1 MRLVLALI
9 ALGIVAA
16 VPANANAQSWEEYRP
31 DGGGFR
37 VEMPGTP
44 KLETKQSKAGNPDYY
59 ATVAFQ
65 NMAFL
70 AVYSAVD
77 DNNPADSEILL
88 DAVVQGMS
96 EGKKLLSSKKEM
108 IGGYPARRVL
118 FEDTDKD
125 HFEARVVIT
134 GKRLIQALFV
144 GPRGNP
150 LGQRFLDS
158 FALVEPKWTNET
170 LLAGLPDGYKRDF
183 EQKTNESLI
192 SEMVP
197 VGQSVSNWTEMVTV
211 QVFYTLKTTP
221 QQFKAQMDKER
232 AAACPGSETQPV
244 TQGDENGY
252 PSMVWLQNCPLNKAT
267 GKPEI
272 TWFKAIAG
280 NDSFYVVQV
289 AFKAWPSKELIAQW
303 MHYLKDVRVCDTRL
317 PERPCAMPAAA
328 ASAPV
333 AALPVAPAAA
343 APSPAA
349 TAAAALAAA
358 AAAPTDR
365 LTGRAAWNQLVGN
378 SIIGD
383 DDGETLVEYYAAD
396 GTSKS
401 MSGNKIS
408 IGRWTFGGERVCF
421 KYTDEPR
428 DCYKVEVSGD
438 AVTFYD
444 KDRSGLRY
452 TLLKGNPKKL

>member
-1 MRLVLALI
+1 MRLVLVLI
-9 ALGIVAA
+9 ALGILTV
-16 VPANANAQSWEEYRP
+16 VPVNANAQSWEEYRP

-70 AVYSAVD
+70 AVYSTGD
-77 DNNPADSEILL
+77 NNNPADSEILL

-96 EGKKLLSSKKEM
+96 EGKKLLSSKKEV

-118 FEDTDKD
+118 FEDTDKG
-125 HFEARVVIT
+125 HFEARVGIT
-134 GKRLIQALFV
+134 DKHLIQALFV

-158 FALVEPKWTNET
+158 FALVESTLANET
-170 LLAGLPDGYKRDF
+170 LLARLPDGYKRDF

-211 QVFYTLKTTP
+211 QVFYALKTTP
-221 QQFKAQMDKER
+221 EQFKVQMEKER
-232 AAACPGSETQPV
+232 AAACPGSGTQPV
-244 TQGDENGY
+244 AQGNENGY
-252 PSMVWLQNCPLNKAT
+252 PSLVWLQDCPLNKAT

-280 NDSFYVVQV
+280 NDRFYVVQV

-303 MHYLKDVRVCDTRL
+303 MHYLRDVRVCDTRL
-317 PERPCAMPAAA
+317 PERPCATPAAA
-328 ASAPV
+328 APAPV

-349 TAAAALAAA
+349 AAAAALAAA

-383 DDGETLVEYYAAD
+383 DDGEALVEYYAAD

-438 AVTFYD
+438 VVTFYD
-444 KDRSGLRY
+444 KDGSGPRY

>member
-1 MRLVLALI
+1 
-9 ALGIVAA
+9 
-16 VPANANAQSWEEYRP
+16 
-31 DGGGFR
+31 
-37 VEMPGTP
+37 
-44 KLETKQSKAGNPDYY
+44 
-59 ATVAFQ
+59 
-65 NMAFL
+65 
-70 AVYSAVD
+70 
-77 DNNPADSEILL
+77 
-88 DAVVQGMS
+88 VVQGLS

-267 GKPEI
+267 G
-272 TWFKAIAG
+272 
-280 NDSFYVVQV
+280 
-289 AFKAWPSKELIAQW
+289 
-303 MHYLKDVRVCDTRL
+303 
-317 PERPCAMPAAA
+317 
-328 ASAPV
+328 
-333 AALPVAPAAA
+333 
-343 APSPAA
+343 
-349 TAAAALAAA
+349 
-358 AAAPTDR
+358 
-365 LTGRAAWNQLVGN
+365 AAWNQLVGN

-383 DDGETLVEYYAAD
+383 DDGETLVEYYAVD

-408 IGRWTFGGERVCF
+408 TGRWTFGGERVCF

-438 AVTFYD
+438 VVTFYD
-444 KDRSGLRY
+444 KDGSGLRY

>member
-1 MRLVLALI
+1 MRFVYALI
-9 ALGIVAA
+9 ALGVLA
-16 VPANANAQSWEEYRP
+16 VVPVKANAQSWEEYRP

-59 ATVAFQ
+59 ATVAFK
-65 NMAFL
+65 NTAFL

-77 DNNPADSEILL
+77 DSNPADSEILL

-144 GPRGNP
+144 GPLGNP

-170 LLAGLPDGYKRDF
+170 LLAALPDGYKRDF

-211 QVFYTLKTTP
+211 QVFYALKTTP
-221 QQFKAQMDKER
+221 EQFKAQMEKEL
-232 AAACPGSETQPV
+232 AAACPGGETQPV
-244 TQGDENGY
+244 AQGNENGY
-252 PSMVWLQNCPLNKAT
+252 PSLVWLQNCPLNKAT

-289 AFKAWPSKELIAQW
+289 AFKAWPSKELITQW
-303 MHYLKDVRVCDTRL
+303 MHYLRDVRACDTRL
-317 PERPCAMPAAA
+317 PERPCAT
-328 ASAPV
+328 
-333 AALPVAPAAA
+333 PAAA
-343 APSPAA
+343 APAPPVAS
-349 TAAAALAAA
+349 AAAAPPPAAAAAAAFAAA
-358 AAAPTDR
+358 AAAPADR

-383 DDGETLVEYYAAD
+383 DDGESLVEYYAAD

-408 IGRWTFGGERVCF
+408 TGRWTFGEERVCF

-428 DCYKVEVSGD
+428 DCYRVEVSGD
-438 AVTFYD
+438 VVTFYD
-444 KDRSGLRY
+444 KDGSGLRY

>member
-1 MRLVLALI
+1 MRFGFALI
-9 ALGIVAA
+9 VLGVLTV
-16 VPANANAQSWEEYRP
+16 VPVKANAQSWEEYRP

-65 NMAFL
+65 NMASL
-70 AVYSAVD
+70 AMYSAVD

-88 DAVVQGMS
+88 DAVVQGMG
-96 EGKKLLSSKKEM
+96 EGKKLLSSKKET

-125 HFEARVVIT
+125 HFESRVVIT
-134 GKRLIQALFV
+134 GKRLIQALFG

-150 LGQRFLDS
+150 LGQRVLDS
-158 FALVEPKWTNET
+158 FALVEPTWVNET
-170 LLAGLPDGYKRDF
+170 LLASLPDGYKRDF
-183 EQKTNESLI
+183 EQKTKDALI

-211 QVFYTLKTTP
+211 QVFYALKTTP
-221 QQFKAQMDKER
+221 QQFKAQMEKER

-244 TQGDENGY
+244 AQGDENGY

-317 PERPCAMPAAA
+317 PERACAPAAA
-328 ASAPV
+328 AAP
-333 AALPVAPAAA
+333 APPVAPAAA

-349 TAAAALAAA
+349 AAAAALAAA
-358 AAAPTDR
+358 AAAPADR

-408 IGRWTFGGERVCF
+408 TGRWTFGGERVCF

-438 AVTFYD
+438 VVTFYD
-444 KDRSGLRY
+444 KDGSGLRY

>member
-1 MRLVLALI
+1 MRFGLALI
-9 ALGIVAA
+9 VLGILTV
-16 VPANANAQSWEEYRP
+16 VPVKANAQSWEEYRP

-170 LLAGLPDGYKRDF
+170 LLAGLPDGI
-183 EQKTNESLI
+183 N
-192 SEMVP
+192 
-197 VGQSVSNWTEMVTV
+197 
-211 QVFYTLKTTP
+211 
-221 QQFKAQMDKER
+221 
-232 AAACPGSETQPV
+232 
-244 TQGDENGY
+244 
-252 PSMVWLQNCPLNKAT
+252 
-267 GKPEI
+267 
-272 TWFKAIAG
+272 
-280 NDSFYVVQV
+280 
-289 AFKAWPSKELIAQW
+289 
-303 MHYLKDVRVCDTRL
+303 
-317 PERPCAMPAAA
+317 
-328 ASAPV
+328 
-333 AALPVAPAAA
+333 
-343 APSPAA
+343 
-349 TAAAALAAA
+349 
-358 AAAPTDR
+358 
-365 LTGRAAWNQLVGN
+365 
-378 SIIGD
+378 
-383 DDGETLVEYYAAD
+383 
-396 GTSKS
+396 GTSNRKPTS
-401 MSGNKIS
+401 
-408 IGRWTFGGERVCF
+408 R
-421 KYTDEPR
+421 
-428 DCYKVEVSGD
+428 
-438 AVTFYD
+438 
-444 KDRSGLRY
+444 
-452 TLLKGNPKKL
+452 

>member
-1 MRLVLALI
+1 MRFGLALI
-9 ALGIVAA
+9 VLGILTV
-16 VPANANAQSWEEYRP
+16 VPVKANAQSWEEYRP

-37 VEMPGTP
+37 VEMPGAP

-77 DNNPADSEILL
+77 NNPADSEILL
-88 DAVVQGMS
+88 DAAVQGMS
-96 EGKKLLSSKKEM
+96 EGKKVLSSKKEM

-125 HFEARVVIT
+125 HFEARAVIT

-150 LGQRFLDS
+150 LGRRFLDS
-158 FALVEPKWTNET
+158 VALVEPKWTNET
-170 LLAGLPDGYKRDF
+170 LLAALPEGYKRDF

-211 QVFYTLKTTP
+211 QVFYALKTTP
-221 QQFKAQMDKER
+221 QQFKAQMEKER
-232 AAACPGSETQPV
+232 AAACPGSGTQLV
-244 TQGDENGY
+244 AQGNENGY
-252 PSMVWLQNCPLNKAT
+252 PSLVWLQDCPLNKAT

-303 MHYLKDVRVCDTRL
+303 MHYLRDVRVCDMRL
-317 PERPCAMPAAA
+317 PERAC
-328 ASAPV
+328 
-333 AALPVAPAAA
+333 APAAA

-349 TAAAALAAA
+349 SAAAALAAA
-358 AAAPTDR
+358 AAAPADR

-408 IGRWTFGGERVCF
+408 TGRWTFGGERVCF

-438 AVTFYD
+438 VVTFYD
-444 KDRSGLRY
+444 KDGSGLRY

>member
-118 FEDTDKD
+118 IEDTDKD

-134 GKRLIQALFV
+134 DKRLIQALFG

-183 EQKTNESLI
+183 EQKTKDALI

-317 PERPCAMPAAA
+317 PERACAPAAA
-328 ASAPV
+328 AAPAPL
-333 AALPVAPAAA
+333 AAPPVAPAAA

-349 TAAAALAAA
+349 AAAAAFAAA
-358 AAAPTDR
+358 AAAPSDR

-383 DDGETLVEYYAAD
+383 DDGETLVECYAVD

-408 IGRWTFGGERVCF
+408 TGRWTFGGERVCF

-438 AVTFYD
+438 VVTFYY
-444 KDRSGLRY
+444 KDGSGLRY

>member
-1 MRLVLALI
+1 
-9 ALGIVAA
+9 
-16 VPANANAQSWEEYRP
+16 
-31 DGGGFR
+31 
-37 VEMPGTP
+37 MP
-44 KLETKQSKAGNPDYY
+44 L
-59 ATVAFQ
+59 
-65 NMAFL
+65 
-70 AVYSAVD
+70 
-77 DNNPADSEILL
+77 
-88 DAVVQGMS
+88 VQGMS

-118 FEDTDKD
+118 FVDTDKD
-125 HFEARVVIT
+125 HFEARAVIT

-158 FALVEPKWTNET
+158 VALVEPKWTNET
-170 LLAGLPDGYKRDF
+170 LLAALPEGYKRDF
-183 EQKTNESLI
+183 EQKTQDVADQRNGAGGSKRQQLDRNGHGAGVLRAQDNAGAVQSPDGEGAGGRMSGKRDAAGRARQRERLPSL
-192 SEMVP
+192 
-197 VGQSVSNWTEMVTV
+197 
-211 QVFYTLKTTP
+211 
-221 QQFKAQMDKER
+221 
-232 AAACPGSETQPV
+232 
-244 TQGDENGY
+244 
-252 PSMVWLQNCPLNKAT
+252 VWLQDCPLNKAT

-317 PERPCAMPAAA
+317 PERPCATPAAA
-328 ASAPV
+328 APAPV

-349 TAAAALAAA
+349 AAAAALAAA

-408 IGRWTFGGERVCF
+408 TGRWTFGGERVCF

-444 KDRSGLRY
+444 KDGSGLRY

>member
-244 TQGDENGY
+244 AQGDENGY
-252 PSMVWLQNCPLNKAT
+252 PSMVWLRIVRST
-267 GKPEI
+267 KPPASPRSPGSRRSREM
-272 TWFKAIAG
+272 TASTSSRWR
-280 NDSFYVVQV
+280 S
-289 AFKAWPSKELIAQW
+289 
-303 MHYLKDVRVCDTRL
+303 
-317 PERPCAMPAAA
+317 RP
-328 ASAPV
+328 
-333 AALPVAPAAA
+333 
-343 APSPAA
+343 
-349 TAAAALAAA
+349 
-358 AAAPTDR
+358 
-365 LTGRAAWNQLVGN
+365 GRR
-378 SIIGD
+378 
-383 DDGETLVEYYAAD
+383 
-396 GTSKS
+396 KS
-401 MSGNKIS
+401 
-408 IGRWTFGGERVCF
+408 
-421 KYTDEPR
+421 
-428 DCYKVEVSGD
+428 
-438 AVTFYD
+438 
-444 KDRSGLRY
+444 
-452 TLLKGNPKKL
+452 